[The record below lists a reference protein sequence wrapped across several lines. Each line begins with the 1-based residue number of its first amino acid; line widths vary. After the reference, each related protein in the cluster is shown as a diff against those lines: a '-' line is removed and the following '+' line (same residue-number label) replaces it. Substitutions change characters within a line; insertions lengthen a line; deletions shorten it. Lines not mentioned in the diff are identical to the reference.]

1 MRSISATIER
11 LARANAVG
19 VASSALTGRRNLR
32 ALGDFGANPGALSGW
47 FCVPDGKAAR
57 PLVVVLHGCTQDAAS
72 YDRGSGWSDLGQR
85 FGFAV
90 LFAEQ
95 SRANNPNG
103 CFNWFVPGDTRR
115 DAGEAASIR
124 QMIGAMGT
132 RFPIDPKRIF
142 ITGLSAGG
150 AMTSVMLATYPE
162 VFRGGAIIAGLP
174 YGAAATMPQALER
187 MRGQGHPDDAAYA
200 AAVRAASAHR
210 GPWPSVS
217 VWHGDTDHTVNTANA
232 DRIVG
237 QWRALH
243 GADGAP
249 DAEVVSGKLRTRA
262 WHGADGAVLIE
273 DHRIA
278 GMGHGTPLSTHG
290 ETACGSAMPHM
301 LDVGISSTWQ
311 IAQSWGLLGGAERP
325 RSAAA
330 PSAPR
335 SASPIAQ
342 VSSVQ
347 ATIEAALRSAGLM
360 R

>member
-1 MRSISATIER
+1 MRSISDTIEH
-11 LARANAVG
+11 LARAR
-19 VASSALTGRRNLR
+19 STGLAGATGADRGCLR
-32 ALGDFGANPGALSGW
+32 TLGDFGANPGALSGW
-47 FCVPDGKAAR
+47 YHVPDDGAAM

-72 YDRGSGWSDLGQR
+72 YDRGSGWSQLATR
-85 FGFAV
+85 FGFAT

-95 SRANNPNG
+95 ARANNPNM

-124 QMIGAMGT
+124 EMIAAMVE
-132 RFPIDPKRIF
+132 RFPIDPTRIF

-174 YGAAATMPQALER
+174 HGAAATMPQALER
-187 MRGQGHPDDAAYA
+187 MRGQGHLNDLAYA
-200 AAVRAASAHR
+200 TAVRTASPHR
-210 GPWPSVS
+210 GPWPRVS
-217 VWHGDTDHTVNTANA
+217 VWHGDADHTVNPVNA

-243 GADGAP
+243 GADGPP
-249 DAEVVSGKLRTRA
+249 DREDGNAKLRNRA
-262 WHGADGAVLIE
+262 WLAADGTPLIE

-278 GMGHGTPLSTHG
+278 GMGHGTPVGTQG
-290 ETACGSAMPHM
+290 ETACGAAMPHM

-311 IAQSWGLLGGAERP
+311 IAHGWGLLDGAERAS
-325 RSAAA
+325 SAETYAA
-330 PSAPR
+330 PPAAP
-335 SASPIAQ
+335 
-342 VSSVQ
+342 VNDVQ